1 MYEVFGTEC
10 VYVPSQRAEG
20 NHFKTVFCFVSSV
33 PEVWIKR
40 GGGIKV
46 ERCSF
51 EKGETEGGRESW
63 EERRHRLIIF
73 VLYFFRSTLFL
84 ISSSRAFPTHY
95 YSVYSSNLHE
105 DS

>member
-40 GGGIKV
+40 GGGASKWKDAV
-46 ERCSF
+46 LKK
-51 EKGETEGGRESW
+51 EKPKEGESPGRREG
-63 EERRHRLIIF
+63 
-73 VLYFFRSTLFL
+73 T
-84 ISSSRAFPTHY
+84 
-95 YSVYSSNLHE
+95 
-105 DS
+105 D